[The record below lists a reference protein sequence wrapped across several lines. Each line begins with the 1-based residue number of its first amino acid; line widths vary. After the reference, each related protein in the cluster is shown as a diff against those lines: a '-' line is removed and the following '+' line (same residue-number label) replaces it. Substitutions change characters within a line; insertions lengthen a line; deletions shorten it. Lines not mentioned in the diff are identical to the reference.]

1 MLRLARAAL
10 SELLARLWFKAA
22 ILRFKSLS
30 LLPSNLNPDPQIVIL
45 DAGGQYCH
53 LEARKVRE
61 LGVYAEVRASETPA
75 GQLAGVKGV
84 IISGGPASVY
94 DPDSPTVDPAIFRSA
109 LPVLGICYGQ
119 QLMAYLLGGEVRKG
133 DKGEYG
139 LATLDLDET
148 ADPMF
153 TGLGGPQQIW
163 MSHRDV
169 VGNLPPGFSTVGRT
183 DTCAVAAIA
192 DRERKLYGLQFHPEV
207 VHTARGQE
215 YLANFVFN
223 VCGCRK
229 DWDPRDRVPLI
240 EREIR
245 DCAGN
250 RNVFFFVS
258 GGVDSSVAFAL
269 ATRALG
275 EGRVR
280 GVYVDTGLMREGETD
295 YVRRM
300 SGISVEHAEEQFL
313 TALAG
318 VTDPEQKRHIIGE
331 EFVRVQERVIESRRL
346 LDEHWILGQGT
357 IYPDTIESGGTA
369 KAALIK
375 THHNRVAGIQ
385 RLIECGRI
393 LEPLKSFYKDEVREI
408 GRELGMP
415 SELLDRHPFPG
426 PGLAIRCLCSEF
438 DAPVRATPEGTLIPV
453 NSVGV
458 QGDARTYAAV
468 LAIDAVDHARAT
480 ALVNRVAGVNRVVA
494 AIRTRVRLEQMQV
507 RACSLAPE
515 RIARLRCAD
524 AIVRRLS
531 HAAGY
536 DHHVWQF
543 PVILIPLGT
552 APSPDSVVL
561 RPIDSVDG
569 MTAQSVP
576 MPGELLDQMCS
587 ELLKV
592 PEIAAVF
599 YDLTHTPPGT
609 IEWE

>member
-1 MLRLARAAL
+1 M
-10 SELLARLWFKAA
+10 
-22 ILRFKSLS
+22 
-30 LLPSNLNPDPQIVIL
+30 IL

-75 GQLAGVKGV
+75 AELAGAKGI

-94 DPDSPTVDPAIFRSA
+94 DPESPTVDPAIFQGG

-119 QLMAYLLGGEVRKG
+119 QLMARILGGEVRKG
-133 DKGEYG
+133 EKGEYG
-139 LATLDLDET
+139 LATLQLDET
-148 ADPMF
+148 ADPLF
-153 TGLGGPQQIW
+153 SGLAGPQQIW

-169 VGNLPPGFSTVGRT
+169 VGALPPGFAVVGRT

-192 DRERKLYGLQFHPEV
+192 APERKLYGLQFHPEV

-215 YLANFVFN
+215 FLANFVFR
-223 VCGCRK
+223 VCDCGK
-229 DWDPRDRVPLI
+229 DWDPRHRVPLI

-245 DCAGN
+245 ECAGA
-250 RNVFFFVS
+250 RKVFFFVS
-258 GGVDSSVAFAL
+258 GGVDSSVAFTL

-275 EGRVR
+275 VDRVR

-300 SGISVEHAEEQFL
+300 PGITVEHAAEPFL
-313 TALAG
+313 GALAG
-318 VTDPEQKRHIIGE
+318 ITDPEQKRHIIGE
-331 EFVRVQERVIESRRL
+331 EFVRVQERVIESRKL

-369 KAALIK
+369 RAAVIK

-385 RLIECGRI
+385 RLIASGRI

-415 SELLDRHPFPG
+415 AELLDRHPFPG

-438 DAPVRATPEGTLIPV
+438 DAPVRAAEDGCVIPV

-458 QGDARTYAAV
+458 QGDSRTYAPV
-468 LAIDAVDHARAT
+468 LAIGVMDHARAT
-480 ALVNRVAGVNRVVA
+480 ALANRLAGVNRVIA
-494 AIRTRVRLEQMQV
+494 AVETRVPLVEMQV
-507 RACSLAPE
+507 RACSLTPE

-536 DHHVWQF
+536 DRKVWQF
-543 PVILIPLGT
+543 PVILIPVGT
-552 APSPDSVVL
+552 AQSPDSVVL
-561 RPIDSVDG
+561 RPVESVDG
-569 MTAQSVP
+569 MTARSVA
-576 MPGELLDQMCS
+576 MPPDLLGRMCS
-587 ELLKV
+587 ELLGL
-592 PEIAAVF
+592 PEIAGVF
-599 YDLTHTPPGT
+599 CDLTHKPPGT